1 MQFSKYEYTKSTPKN
16 YLYPNPPHIMRT
28 VVGMMAFAIIAISG
42 TAYSLGVVSTS
53 TESASAAGNEI
64 SMNVTSPVT
73 SEKEFS
79 AMIDGEISAQ
89 LAMNERK

>member
-1 MQFSKYEYTKSTPKN
+1 
-16 YLYPNPPHIMRT
+16 MRT